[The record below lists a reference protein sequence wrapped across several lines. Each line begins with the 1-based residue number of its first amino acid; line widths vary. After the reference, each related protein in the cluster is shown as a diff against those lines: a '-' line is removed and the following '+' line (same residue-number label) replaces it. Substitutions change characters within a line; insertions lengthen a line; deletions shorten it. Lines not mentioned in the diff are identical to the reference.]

1 MINSLGE
8 GMPLHLGNN
17 QLISLFR
24 QSIFL
29 KLILSLSLFL
39 SCHSVFAIERSC
51 SPTGGIQSLGAIP
64 GMPNIMKVPANLPI
78 GGVIQRVN
86 VDFRV
91 DCRFRPDM
99 AREINAALGM
109 KSNASGFSDI
119 AETNIP
125 GVGYRVTIT
134 VVSGSPQDGTVNL
147 ASTVSGVKT
156 FSYGNPDNP
165 LMLGAGPDF
174 RLTGSIEWIK
184 TSAKIG
190 FGDLASRGGKGNF
203 CINMHDYK
211 SVVDAAA
218 SWCYQFENV
227 TVAAQAGCTVVSP
240 AALAVQMPTVNVQE
254 IASGKVVEKP
264 FSFNLNCS
272 AGTRL
277 LITINDAN
285 NINSQEKT
293 LTLNTGTQ
301 SAKGIGIRLRKADQ
315 DVPIGSEWLFS
326 GNAMQNQPVAL
337 TARYVRLGSSV
348 LAAGQVNAKA
358 TFTFRY
364 E

>member
-1 MINSLGE
+1 MQ
-8 GMPLHLGNN
+8 LHSRNN
-17 QLISLFR
+17 QFISLFR
-24 QSIFL
+24 QSILL
-29 KLILSLSLFL
+29 KLILPLSIFL

-51 SPTGGIQSLGAIP
+51 SPTGGIQSLGAVP
-64 GMPNIMKVPANLPI
+64 GMPNVMKVPTNLPI

-91 DCRFRPDM
+91 DCRYRPDM
-99 AREINAALGM
+99 AREIEAALPV

-147 ASTVSGVKT
+147 ASIVSGIKT

-165 LMLGAGPDF
+165 LLLGIGPDF

-184 TSAKIG
+184 TSDKIG
-190 FGDLASRGGKGNF
+190 SGPLVGPAGKGNF
-203 CINMHDYK
+203 CINMDDYH
-211 SVVDAAA
+211 VGDAVA

-227 TVAAQAGCTVVSP
+227 TVAAQAGCTVTSP
-240 AALAVQMPTVNVQE
+240 AAISVQMPTINVQE

-272 AGTRL
+272 TGTRL

-301 SAKGIGIRLRKADQ
+301 SAKGIGIQLRKADQ

-337 TARYVRLGSSV
+337 TARYVRLDNSV